1 MLNITYNYKKTSNT
15 KNIIELQS
23 LLFLLFMDL
32 FLFLSV
38 MIGC

>member
-15 KNIIELQS
+15 ENIIELQS